1 MNEFRR
7 KNSHHGPS
15 VEKLKFDK
23 SSGSYI
29 NAKDENWASK
39 IAKSEINII
48 KRYFWNLYNNKSM
61 YYLNKK
67 QNLVEIS
74 KSLREW
80 LYESMREYGSCG
92 INSLKIYKIFTCGIF
107 HFNQTK
113 KTKTE

>member
-67 QNLVEIS
+67 QNQGMVIWVNERVWILWNQFAENIQNIYLWDV
-74 KSLREW
+74 SLQ
-80 LYESMREYGSCG
+80 S
-92 INSLKIYKIFTCGIF
+92 
-107 HFNQTK
+107 NQK
-113 KTKTE
+113 NKNRIKT